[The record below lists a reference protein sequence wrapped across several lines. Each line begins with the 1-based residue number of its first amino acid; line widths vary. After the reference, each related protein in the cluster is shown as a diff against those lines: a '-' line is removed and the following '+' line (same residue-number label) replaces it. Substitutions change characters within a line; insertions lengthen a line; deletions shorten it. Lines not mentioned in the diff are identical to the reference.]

1 MKRAIILYLLTT
13 WTLFLIVVS
22 CDRHRHVIREF
33 VDEPQDSILVDL
45 SDYIRRGSWTELEN
59 VKKCD
64 GLYYFLFHVEY
75 VPNLNGPHYVLMA
88 ASENKLR
95 AKHIPFPNGAD
106 GSFNFFERND
116 TLIMKMDDGRF
127 YSFDPKKWKWSP
139 ITSREKDKGTLY
151 EDDDWMIN
159 IVRQGEFGSA
169 TWFIDK
175 HSKEEYA
182 FLGLDSGI
190 DGAIRRTSG
199 AFYVVTRTRVYEI
212 PDPSIGFHCDSATR
226 YENVKDIQLLD
237 SHFYKSGYTSPLK
250 YFVNPVVCFDNEDLS
265 GEIILPDGKHYYFNP
280 YYVFGENEMDG
291 RIVAS
296 FCASD
301 TLFCVLNTSPG
312 LELAKLDD
320 SQLIPVH
327 HFNKDI
333 GYCHP
338 VLFSYG
344 FPSLTSRYRYRNKS
358 NPADERMLLQVNTEE
373 GVAELI
379 DLAHN
384 GNTMLKICYS
394 QDLLFTD

>member
-1 MKRAIILYLLTT
+1 MKRILALFSMAV
-13 WTLFLIVVS
+13 WTLLFLVVS
-22 CDRHRHVIREF
+22 CDRHRHVIRGF

-139 ITSREKDKGTLY
+139 ITSGGKDEETLY
-151 EDDDWMIN
+151 EDDDWKVKFVSN
-159 IVRQGEFGSA
+159 DEFEGV

-175 HSKEEYA
+175 HSQDEYA
-182 FLGLDSGI
+182 FIGLNG
-190 DGAIRRTSG
+190 GIRRLSD
-199 AFYVVTRTRVYEI
+199 AFYVVTRTRIYKI
-212 PDPSIGFHCDSATR
+212 PDPSIGFQCDSSTR
-226 YENVKDIQLLD
+226 FENAKDIELLTP
-237 SHFYKSGYTSPLK
+237 HFVNSGYAPFSK
-250 YFVNPVVCFDNEDLS
+250 YFVNPMVCFDNEDLS
-265 GEIILPDGKHYYFNP
+265 GEITRPDGTRSYHNP
-280 YYVFGENEMDG
+280 YKVFGENEMNG

-301 TLFCVLNTSPG
+301 SLYCLLNTSPG
-312 LELAKLDD
+312 LELVRLDD
-320 SQLIPVH
+320 SQLVPVH

-338 VLFSYG
+338 VIFPYG
-344 FPSLTSRYRYRNKS
+344 FPSLTTRYRYRDKS
-358 NPADERMLLQVNTEE
+358 NPADDRMLLQINTEE
-373 GVAELI
+373 GGAEVI

-384 GNTMLKICYS
+384 GNTVLKIRY
-394 QDLLFTD
+394 LPYHTPVE